1 MLTVSVILFGGIT
14 TAESH
19 IYFYSHQWQINVIMC
34 RAKTITVSSEEA
46 PEILGSSLET
56 PAATNLRPG
65 YFFEYSAAE
74 MTFFELAFKDT
85 KPSGECQTAQIKHL
99 GSHV

>member
-1 MLTVSVILFGGIT
+1 
-14 TAESH
+14 
-19 IYFYSHQWQINVIMC
+19 MC
-34 RAKTITVSSEEA
+34 RAKTITVSSEKA
-46 PEILGSSLET
+46 SEIQGSSLET

-65 YFFEYSAAE
+65 YFLEYLAAE
-74 MTFFELAFKDT
+74 MTFKLVLKDT